1 MENLERKLFNDFSE
15 VSSVI
20 LKTMKKNNKYWHDY
34 YKDTKN
40 YKNNLLL
47 NRKLD
52 RLRYYWQMKDIIK
65 SVNFLKKNINKVDKK
80 ILYDHFKLK
89 NNFISKFSNLD
100 NFEIIVMFYL
110 EKTLIKFYKSCR
122 FKF

>member
-1 MENLERKLFNDFSE
+1 
-15 VSSVI
+15 
-20 LKTMKKNNKYWHDY
+20 MKKNNKYWHDY

-47 NRKLD
+47 NSKLD

-80 ILYDHFKLK
+80 FYMI
-89 NNFISKFSNLD
+89 ISN
-100 NFEIIVMFYL
+100 
-110 EKTLIKFYKSCR
+110 
-122 FKF
+122 